1 MQTRYDIFESI
12 PLILIMLKRICLM
25 VPLVYQ
31 KNREKGQGLVE
42 YAFIFVLVALL
53 ILVST
58 KFLAPIIRDTF
69 FRIGNPLYQD
79 NGVPT
84 STPIP
89 TPTPIP
95 IPTWTFCADE
105 HQTCSFSGT
114 AVVRYGANGTWVE
127 GTFTNGVFCDNSI
140 FGDPLVGTFKS
151 CQIKG

>member
-1 MQTRYDIFESI
+1 
-12 PLILIMLKRICLM
+12 M

-42 YAFIFVLVALL
+42 YAFIFVLVGLL

-58 KFLAPIIRDTF
+58 QFLAPTIRDTF
-69 FRIGNPLYQD
+69 YRIGNPLYQD

-84 STPIP
+84 
-89 TPTPIP
+89 PTPIAT
-95 IPTWTFCADE
+95 PTWTFCADE

-114 AVVRYGANGTWVE
+114 AVVRYGANGTWTQ
-127 GTFTNGVFCDNSI
+127 GTYTNGVFCDNSI
-140 FGDPLVGTFKS
+140 FGDPLYGTFKS